1 MKTKL
6 VIKIQLINEDTLKYT
21 KNTDLHD
28 LSYKHIHSVIHMSSG
43 EKMEPFPCFRN
54 GLGMPRDFYYP
65 RLHLT
70 ILFYVRELVEMEH
83 YAEKE
88 YLVLTE
94 K

>member
-1 MKTKL
+1 
-6 VIKIQLINEDTLKYT
+6 
-21 KNTDLHD
+21 
-28 LSYKHIHSVIHMSSG
+28 MSSG

-83 YAEKE
+83 FAEKE